1 MPWRRNRHHR
11 PERPQS
17 WRRNLMLSLSPAP
30 QDYAHQSLWKG
41 KVGQE
46 GDSQFM
52 VQDVFGIYDPL
63 HVLITSSFEHCSNIF
78 EVSNDF
84 SQVPNGS
91 QRCERLI
98 PQRFRRAS
106 VSVRSSRRERLNSGY
121 GCKLTLGMA
130 HAMRQKSRRIIQ

>member
-17 WRRNLMLSLSPAP
+17 WRRNLTLSLSPAP

-52 VQDVFGIYDPL
+52 VQDVFGIDDPL
-63 HVLITSSFEHCSNIF
+63 HVLITSQVLNTAQTSLKSQTIF
-78 EVSNDF
+78 LKSPTDL
-84 SQVPNGS
+84 NG
-91 QRCERLI
+91 
-98 PQRFRRAS
+98 
-106 VSVRSSRRERLNSGY
+106 VKG
-121 GCKLTLGMA
+121 
-130 HAMRQKSRRIIQ
+130 